1 MTIWG
6 SSRQWPDERSTCAC
20 QRAPLT
26 DAQGAF
32 TDERSPF
39 TDARRAITVG
49 RRAEPGE
56 HGSLMPEEGEPPSF
70 GTSIPRKA
78 KTRRCLP
85 VARVSFPG
93 GVEGAAGPA
102 AGKCGGAPVHSVP
115 MPDPNL
121 LLYGDNLD
129 FLRDPN
135 EFPSAS
141 VDLVYLDPP
150 FNSNATYNVL
160 FKEVT
165 GEPSAAQIKAFDDT
179 WSWDAKAAEEEAEL
193 LADAHT
199 PAKLG
204 TLITTFH
211 RFLGPSAMLAYLVRM
226 ALRLVHLRRVLK
238 GTGSLYLHCDPTA
251 SHYLK
256 LVLDAIF
263 GPQCFLNEITWKRTH
278 AHGSAKRFGPV
289 HDTLLFYA
297 ASPKYVWTSPVI
309 PHEPGYLSKHFKQID
324 EKTKKRF
331 QAITLTGS
339 GIRHGESGKPW
350 KGVNPTKVDRHWAIP
365 SEVMERYNLAGETV
379 QDRLD
384 ALDDVGLIYWPKDGA
399 GTPRLKWFAEDLN
412 GMAIP
417 DVWSDI
423 PPISANAAERLGY
436 PTQKPLALLK
446 RVITASSRPG
456 DTILDPFCGC
466 GTTIDAVETLN
477 REFHDE
483 PPRRWIGIDITH
495 LAINLIKYRLTRFD
509 PAAIY
514 EVQGE
519 PADEAGAAQLFK
531 DDAYQFQFWACGLVG
546 ARPAG
551 STVSSPKKGKRGAD
565 RGIDGAR
572 YFVDDNTGPKTILVQ
587 VKGGKPGAAEVRDF
601 RGTIEREKAAMGIF
615 ITLEAPT
622 KPMRKEAASADVYR
636 LATDKKLT
644 VPRIQIV
651 TIADLLK
658 GGSPRQPA
666 GVLLPPGADF
676 DRTFKK
682 AERHDA
688 GGLFARAR

>member
-1 MTIWG
+1 MFE
-6 SSRQWPDERSTCAC
+6 S
-20 QRAPLT
+20 
-26 DAQGAF
+26 
-32 TDERSPF
+32 
-39 TDARRAITVG
+39 
-49 RRAEPGE
+49 
-56 HGSLMPEEGEPPSF
+56 
-70 GTSIPRKA
+70 
-78 KTRRCLP
+78 
-85 VARVSFPG
+85 
-93 GVEGAAGPA
+93 
-102 AGKCGGAPVHSVP
+102 
-115 MPDPNL
+115 NL

-129 FLRDPN
+129 FLRDP
-135 EFPSAS
+135 EQFPTGS
-141 VDLVYLDPP
+141 VDLIYLDPP

-160 FKEVT
+160 FKEVS

-179 WSWDAKAAEEEAEL
+179 WTWDAKAAQEEAEL
-193 LADAHT
+193 LADPHT
-199 PAKLG
+199 PSKLAA
-204 TLITTFH
+204 LISTFH
-211 RFLGPSAMLAYLVRM
+211 GFLGPSAMLAYLVRM

-238 GTGSLYLHCDPTA
+238 DTGSLYLHCDPTA

-263 GPQCFLNEITWKRTH
+263 GPQNFLNEITWKRTH
-278 AHGSAKRFGPV
+278 AHGAAKRFGPV

-297 ASPKYVWTSPVI
+297 ESEQYIWTSPLI
-309 PHEPGYLSKHFKQID
+309 PHDPAYIAKHFKQID

-331 QAITLTGS
+331 QPITLTGS

-365 SEVMERYNLAGETV
+365 GEVMARYNLTGETV

-384 ALDDVGLIYWPKDGA
+384 ALDDADLIYWPKGGE
-399 GTPRLKWFAEDLN
+399 GTPRLKWFADDLE
-412 GMAIP
+412 GMALP
-417 DVWSDI
+417 DVWTDI

-446 RVITASSRPG
+446 RVILASSRPG

-477 REFHDE
+477 REYHGQ

-509 PAAIY
+509 PPALY
-514 EVQGE
+514 EVHGE
-519 PADEAGAAQLFK
+519 PADEAGAEQLFK
-531 DDAYQFQFWACGLVG
+531 DDPYQFQFWACGLVG

-551 STVSSPKKGKRGAD
+551 ASAQSPKKGKKGAD

-601 RGTIEREKAAMGIF
+601 RGTVEREKAAMGII
-615 ITLEAPT
+615 ITLQEPT
-622 KPMRKEAASADVYR
+622 KAMRQEAASADVYR
-636 LATDKKLT
+636 SPSDKNGT
-644 VPRIQIV
+644 TIPRIQIV
-651 TIADLLK
+651 TVSQLLS

-666 GVLLPPGADF
+666 AVLLPPGASEF

-682 AERHDA
+682 AKLHDEGA
-688 GGLFARAR
+688 LFVRDR